1 MPYAPSHESPKG
13 AQELTYCDVDPADSV
28 DHDKHTE
35 AITFVVFVSLALT
48 LADDEHP
55 EHEFGIDRRSA
66 GLTVEWLQLLAKVS
80 QHARHN
86 RIDRRRRWRAGR
98 RSSRLNK

>member
-1 MPYAPSHESPKG
+1 MTNTLSE
-13 AQELTYCDVDPADSV
+13 
-28 DHDKHTE
+28 
-35 AITFVVFVSLALT
+35 ITRGTFVSLALT

-86 RIDRRRRWRAGR
+86 RIDPAQEMARRNALFDLRG
-98 RSSRLNK
+98 